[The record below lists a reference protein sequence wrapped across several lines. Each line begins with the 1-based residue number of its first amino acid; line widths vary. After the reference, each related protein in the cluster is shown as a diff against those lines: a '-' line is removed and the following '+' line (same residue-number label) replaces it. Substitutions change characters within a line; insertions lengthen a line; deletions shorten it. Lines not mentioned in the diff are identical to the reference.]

1 MKIAARATLF
11 CFCACAAL
19 WGVSASGKSSEAN
32 STVAKST
39 EAKPAEAKS
48 AEATAA
54 TAAEGH
60 RLFQAGQFAPAA
72 AKLETVVDDAN
83 DPELRFELAICY
95 ERLNRDAEA
104 VATFHAYQ
112 RSPVALRVA
121 EANQHLVAIAAKQA
135 DGGTAA
141 EIPKPRRVVLS
152 VASDNQKCVA
162 SCGKVDSPFCGNSS
176 NRMQRACAIQFSC
189 LRGCPGARVEPGTCL
204 KERVSPTRICLT
216 DQ

>member
-1 MKIAARATLF
+1 MKLAARATLV
-11 CFCACAAL
+11 CLCACAAL
-19 WGVSASGKSSEAN
+19 RGASASGLSAETE
-32 STVAKST
+32 STKTKST
-39 EAKPAEAKS
+39 EAKS
-48 AEATAA
+48 T

-60 RLFQAGQFAPAA
+60 RLFRAGQFAPAA
-72 AKLETVVDDAN
+72 AKLETVVDDAK

-95 ERLNRDAEA
+95 EHLNRDAEA
-104 VATFHAYQ
+104 VSAFRAYQ

-121 EANQHLVAIAAKQA
+121 EANQHLAALAAKQA

-162 SCGKVDSPFCGNSS
+162 SCGKVDSPFCRNSS

-204 KERVSPTRICLT
+204 KERVSPARICLT

>member
-1 MKIAARATLF
+1 MKIAARATLL
-11 CFCACAAL
+11 CVCACAAL
-19 WGVSASGKSSEAN
+19 WGVSALGKSSE
-32 STVAKST
+32 
-39 EAKPAEAKS
+39 PKS

-60 RLFQAGQFAPAA
+60 RLFQAGRFAAAA
-72 AKLETVVDDAN
+72 AKLETVVDDAR

-104 VATFHAYQ
+104 VAAFHAYQ

-121 EANQHLVAIAAKQA
+121 ESNQHLAAIAAKQA

-141 EIPKPRRVVLS
+141 EIPKPRRVVISL
-152 VASDNQKCVA
+152 ASDNQKCVA
-162 SCGKVDSPFCGNSS
+162 SCGKVDSPFCENSS

-204 KERVSPTRICLT
+204 KERVSATRLCLT

>member
-1 MKIAARATLF
+1 MKMAGPATLV
-11 CFCACAAL
+11 CVGVCAAL
-19 WGVSASGKSSEAN
+19 LGVSASGIS
-32 STVAKST
+32 
-39 EAKPAEAKS
+39 AEPKS

-60 RLFQAGQFAPAA
+60 RLFQAGQFAHAA
-72 AKLETVVDDAN
+72 VKLETVVDDAK

-104 VATFHAYQ
+104 VAQFHAYQ
-112 RSPVALRVA
+112 HSPVALRVA
-121 EANQHLVAIAAKQA
+121 EANQHLAAIASKQA
-135 DGGTAA
+135 DGGVAR
-141 EIPKPRRVVLS
+141 EIPKPRRVVVAL
-152 VASDNQKCVA
+152 ASDNQKCVA

-189 LRGCPGARVEPGTCL
+189 LRSCPGARVEPGTCL
-204 KERVSPTRICLT
+204 KERASPTRICLS

>member
-1 MKIAARATLF
+1 MSGCAYIARMKSATPATLF
-11 CFCACAAL
+11 CVGLCLAL
-19 WGVSASGKSSEAN
+19 LGVSAAGSSAEP
-32 STVAKST
+32 
-39 EAKPAEAKS
+39 KPAESKSSTSSPSAS
-48 AEATAA
+48 AEW
-54 TAAEGH
+54 H

-72 AKLETVVDDAN
+72 AKLETVVDDAK

-104 VATFHAYQ
+104 VAQFQAYQ
-112 RSPVALRVA
+112 HSPVALRVG
-121 EANQHLVAIAAKQA
+121 EANQHLAAIAAKQA
-135 DGGTAA
+135 DGGA
-141 EIPKPRRVVLS
+141 EIPKPRRVV
-152 VASDNQKCVA
+152 VAVGSDNQKCVA
-162 SCGKVDSPFCGNSS
+162 GCGKVDSPFCSNSS

>member
-1 MKIAARATLF
+1 MKIAARATLV
-11 CFCACAAL
+11 CVCLCAAL
-19 WGVSASGKSSEAN
+19 WGVSASGKSTE
-32 STVAKST
+32 AKST
-39 EAKPAEAKS
+39 EARPTEAKS
-48 AEATAA
+48 TEVTAA
-54 TAAEGH
+54 AAAEGH

-104 VATFHAYQ
+104 VAAFHAYQ

-121 EANQHLVAIAAKQA
+121 EANQHLVALAAKQA
-135 DGGTAA
+135 DGGTVA
-141 EIPKPRRVVLS
+141 EIPKPRRVVIS
-152 VASDNQKCVA
+152 IASDNQKCVA
-162 SCGKVDSPFCGNSS
+162 SCGKVDSPFCSNSS

>member
-1 MKIAARATLF
+1 MKLAARATLF

-19 WGVSASGKSSEAN
+19 WGISASGKSGEAKP
-32 STVAKST
+32 SAAKPSAAMST
-39 EAKPAEAKS
+39 EAI
-48 AEATAA
+48 AA

-72 AKLETVVDDAN
+72 AKLETVVDDAH

-104 VATFHAYQ
+104 VAAFHAYQ

-121 EANQHLVAIAAKQA
+121 EANQHLAAIAAKQA

-141 EIPKPRRVVLS
+141 EIPKPRRVVIS
-152 VASDNQKCVA
+152 IASDNRTCVA
-162 SCGKVDSPFCGNSS
+162 GCGKVDSPFCGNSS

-189 LRGCPGARVEPGTCL
+189 LRACPGARVERGTCL
-204 KERVSPTRICLT
+204 KERVNPRRICLT

>member
-1 MKIAARATLF
+1 MKIAARATLV
-11 CFCACAAL
+11 CACAAL

-32 STVAKST
+32 STVAKPT
-39 EAKPAEAKS
+39 EAKSNEAS
-48 AEATAA
+48 AAA
-54 TAAEGH
+54 AAEGH
-60 RLFQAGQFAPAA
+60 RLFKAGQFAPAA

-104 VATFHAYQ
+104 VAAFHAYQ
-112 RSPVALRVA
+112 RSPVALRVG

-135 DGGTAA
+135 DGGTA

-152 VASDNQKCVA
+152 IASDNQKCVA